1 MTTRTLSAL
10 ATVMLVAVLAN
21 CTANHSADT
30 EADVFI
36 TVDIQEGVADVN
48 IAVPL
53 DVAISTMIFRSQ
65 SKAPGA
71 ALSGQQDAILTDWV
85 VTPSRADGG
94 TKASPVWRW
103 YYNVTVPA
111 GGQANL
117 QNYRIF
123 PSDYFRQMPLVQLF
137 PENGGIDV
145 ETGKR
150 TIRQRLDVEVF
161 GKTVSGRRL
170 SVTFPVTVNFYYST
184 P

>member
-1 MTTRTLSAL
+1 MTTRTLAAVATAFL
-10 ATVMLVAVLAN
+10 AVVVAG
-21 CTANHSADT
+21 CTGNHSADT

-48 IAVPL
+48 IALPA
-53 DVAISTMIFRSQ
+53 DVFIANMTFRSQ

-71 ALSGQQDAILTDWV
+71 ALSAQQDAILTDWV
-85 VTPSRADGG
+85 VTPSRTDGG

-170 SVTFPVTVNFYYST
+170 SVQFPVTVNFYYAT

>member
-1 MTTRTLSAL
+1 MTRRTLAAL
-10 ATVMLVAVLAN
+10 ATVLLAVTIAG

-36 TVDIQEGVADVN
+36 TVEIQQGVADVN
-48 IAVPL
+48 MAVAA
-53 DVAISTMIFRSQ
+53 DVAIENMTFRSQ

-71 ALSGQQDAILTDWV
+71 ILSGQQDAILTDWV

-117 QNYRIF
+117 QNYRVF
-123 PSDYFRQMPLVQLF
+123 PTDYFRQMPLVQLF

-170 SVTFPVTVNFYYST
+170 SVQFPITVNFYYAT

>member
-1 MTTRTLSAL
+1 MTTKTLSAL
-10 ATVMLVAVLAN
+10 TILALAGVLAG
-21 CTANHSADT
+21 CSGNHSADT

-48 IAVPL
+48 IGLPV
-53 DVAISTMIFRSQ
+53 DVAIQNMTFRSQ
-65 SKAPGA
+65 AKAPGA
-71 ALSGQQDAILTDWV
+71 ILSAQQDAILTDWV
-85 VTPSRADGG
+85 VTASRADGG
-94 TKASPVWRW
+94 TKASPQWRW

-123 PSDYFRQMPLVQLF
+123 PSDYFREMPLSQLY

-170 SVTFPVTVNFYYST
+170 SVQFPVTVNFYYAT

>member
-1 MTTRTLSAL
+1 MTRRTLSAL
-10 ATVMLVAVLAN
+10 ATVLLAVTIAG
-21 CTANHSADT
+21 CTGNHSADT

-36 TVDIQEGVADVN
+36 TVDITQGVADVDVS
-48 IAVPL
+48 VPS
-53 DVAISTMIFRSQ
+53 DVAIQNMTFRSQ

-71 ALSGQQDAILTDWV
+71 VLGPQQDAIFTEWV

-94 TKASPVWRW
+94 TKASPQWRW

-123 PSDYFRQMPLVQLF
+123 PSDYFRQMPLSQLF

-150 TIRQRLDVEVF
+150 TIRQRLDVEAF
-161 GKTVSGRRL
+161 GKTISGRRL
-170 SVTFPVTVNFYYST
+170 SVQFSVTVNFFYAT

>member
-10 ATVMLVAVLAN
+10 VILAVAGGLAG
-21 CTANHSADT
+21 CSGNHSADT

-36 TVDIQEGVADVN
+36 TVEIQQGVADVN
-48 IAVPL
+48 IAQPV
-53 DVAISTMIFRSQ
+53 DVAIGNMTFRSQ

-71 ALSGQQDAILTDWV
+71 ILSGQQDAILTDWV

-94 TKASPVWRW
+94 TKASPQWRW

-111 GGQANL
+111 GGQASL
-117 QNYRIF
+117 LNYRIF
-123 PSDYFRQMPLVQLF
+123 PSDYFRQMPLSQLF

-170 SVTFPVTVNFYYST
+170 SVQFPVTVNFYYAT